1 MSMRAQK
8 AAMKRLRAL
17 REIVTS
23 RIRRR
28 VSKRHTAQLTAMTGT
43 QMVRK
48 VRMNGFVP
56 MVKRN
61 VRLMRTITPAIRARI
76 QLMAVIDSEIFAQR
90 RWPKRSCTP
99 PGTMAVTSSR
109 SHARTSRVGC
119 EAYDGWRIGST
130 YLVSATDFP
139 SLRALL
145 TD

>member
-1 MSMRAQK
+1 
-8 AAMKRLRAL
+8 MKRLRAL

-23 RIRRR
+23 RMRRR
-28 VSKRHTAQLTAMTGT
+28 VSNRHTAQLTAMTGT

-90 RWPKRSCTP
+90 R
-99 PGTMAVTSSR
+99 
-109 SHARTSRVGC
+109 
-119 EAYDGWRIGST
+119 
-130 YLVSATDFP
+130 
-139 SLRALL
+139 
-145 TD
+145 